1 MDTKLQYP
9 NLIQNAI
16 KIRFRIKLI
25 IFVSIK
31 TLSTLKLTPMIL
43 FKDALIYD
51 GTGAEAFKGD
61 ILVDNDR
68 ILKVSEDIQPEEGWE
83 IVDLN
88 GLSVAPGFI
97 DAHSHNDWFAIKNEP
112 QKYFEPFIRQGIT
125 SFVAGNCGLSAV
137 GFEADSQHVDKVG
150 GGLFSYRDTTGI
162 YPTVSEF
169 FSAIDRNTPCNIAV
183 LAGHCSARAS
193 VAGYEN
199 RPLTD
204 AERTKMLGI
213 MENALKEGACGL
225 SLGLMYEPGI
235 YAGIDELKE
244 VARLCEKYDRPMT
257 VHPRACSAVSM
268 TYPLLG
274 RPHLLRALDELVEIA
289 SGTKMKLH
297 YSHAI
302 FVGRRS
308 FRCKDELLAIL
319 HGLKDKGV
327 DMGFDIYSELLGVSV
342 ITVVLPAW
350 YQALSPSQKRHWFN
364 KLKLGILIK
373 ATIILLGFGWDD
385 IQIAYIGPGYEKYEG
400 KSVSQIAKEMGKSC
414 LDAYLD
420 LCEMSDFK
428 GRVNMGPY
436 STPEIVSELSKD
448 ENCLY
453 MTDAWVEDHGI
464 QNPAIYDCFPK
475 FLKFSLC
482 GTGDTMP
489 NTIKKMTGAVAERF
503 SIKERGYIK
512 PGYFADLTVFDEQKL
527 REGQPDQ
534 EKSFGIEKVYI
545 NGINVLDGDTL
556 DSEAIKHSGR
566 AMRS

>member
-1 MDTKLQYP
+1 MLVFM
-9 NLIQNAI
+9 I
-16 KIRFRIKLI
+16 LI
-25 IFVSIK
+25 IIFAIPSK
-31 TLSTLKLTPMIL
+31 TTQKPEPMKL
-43 FKDALIYD
+43 FKNALIYD
-51 GTGAEAFKGD
+51 GTGIEAFKGD
-61 ILVDNDR
+61 ILVENDK
-68 ILKVSEDIQPEEGWE
+68 IVQVKNGIQAEEGWE
-83 IVDLN
+83 VIDLE
-88 GLSVAPGFI
+88 GLSVSPGFI
-97 DAHSHNDWFAIKNEP
+97 DAHSHNDWFAIKNNP

-125 SFVAGNCGLSAV
+125 SFVTGNCGLSAI
-137 GFEADSQHVDKVG
+137 GFESESQHVDKIG
-150 GGLFSYRDTTGI
+150 GGLFTYADTTGK

-183 LAGHCSARAS
+183 LAGHCTARAS

-199 RPLTD
+199 RPLSES
-204 AERTKMLGI
+204 ERKKMLGI

-235 YAGIDELKE
+235 YAGIDELKD
-244 VARLCEKYDRPMT
+244 VAKLCEKYDRPMT

-289 SGTKMKLH
+289 SGSRMKLH

-308 FRCKDELLAIL
+308 FRCKDELLDIL
-319 HGLKDKGV
+319 HRLKDNGV

-350 YQALSPSQKRHWFN
+350 YQALSPTQKRHWFN
-364 KLKLGILIK
+364 KLKLSILIR

-385 IQIAYIGPGYEKYEG
+385 IQIAYIGPGYERYEG
-400 KSVSQIAKEMGKSC
+400 KSVAQIAKEMGKSC

-428 GRVNMGPY
+428 GRINMGPY

-448 ENCLY
+448 DSCLY
-453 MTDAWVEDHGI
+453 MTDAWVEDYGI
-464 QNPAIYDCFPK
+464 QNPAIYACFPK

-489 NTIKKMTGAVAERF
+489 NTIRKMTGAVAERF
-503 SIKERGYIK
+503 SIKDRGQIK
-512 PGYFADLTVFDEQKL
+512 PGFYADLTVFDEEKL
-527 REGQPDQ
+527 RNGQTDQ
-534 EKSFGIEKVYI
+534 QQSFGIEKVYV
-545 NGINVLDGDTL
+545 NGIKVLDGDIL
-556 DSEAIKHSGR
+556 DAEAIKHSGM
-566 AMRS
+566 AMRA

>member
-1 MDTKLQYP
+1 MK
-9 NLIQNAI
+9 
-16 KIRFRIKLI
+16 
-25 IFVSIK
+25 
-31 TLSTLKLTPMIL
+31 L
-43 FKDALIYD
+43 FKNALIYD
-51 GTGAEAFKGD
+51 GTGIEAFKGD
-61 ILVDNDR
+61 ILVENDK
-68 ILKVSEDIQPEEGWE
+68 IVQVKDGIQAEEGWE
-83 IVDLN
+83 VIDLE
-88 GLSVAPGFI
+88 GLSVSPGFI
-97 DAHSHNDWFAIKNEP
+97 DAHSHNDWFAIKNNP

-125 SFVAGNCGLSAV
+125 SFVTGNCGLSAI
-137 GFEADSQHVDKVG
+137 GFESESQHVDKIG
-150 GGLFSYRDTTGI
+150 GGLFSYADTTGK

-183 LAGHCSARAS
+183 LAGHCTARAS

-199 RPLTD
+199 RPLSES
-204 AERTKMLGI
+204 ERKKMLGI

-235 YAGIDELKE
+235 YAGIDELKD
-244 VARLCEKYDRPMT
+244 VAKLCEKYDRPMT

-289 SGTKMKLH
+289 SGSRMKLH

-308 FRCKDELLAIL
+308 FRCKDELLDIL
-319 HGLKDKGV
+319 HRLKDNGV

-350 YQALSPSQKRHWFN
+350 YQALSPTQKRHWFN
-364 KLKLGILIK
+364 KLKLSILIR

-385 IQIAYIGPGYEKYEG
+385 IQIAYIGPGYERYEG
-400 KSVSQIAKEMGKSC
+400 KSVAQIAKEMGKSC

-428 GRVNMGPY
+428 GRINMGPY

-448 ENCLY
+448 DSCLY
-453 MTDAWVEDHGI
+453 MTDAWVEDYGI
-464 QNPAIYDCFPK
+464 QNPAIYACFPK

-489 NTIKKMTGAVAERF
+489 NTIRKMTGAVAERF
-503 SIKERGYIK
+503 SIKDRGQIK
-512 PGYFADLTVFDEQKL
+512 PGFYADVTVFDEEKL
-527 REGQPDQ
+527 RNGQTDQ
-534 EKSFGIEKVYI
+534 QQSFGIEKVYV
-545 NGINVLDGDTL
+545 NGIKVLDGDIL
-556 DSEAIKHSGR
+556 DAEAIKHSGM
-566 AMRS
+566 AMRA

>member
-1 MDTKLQYP
+1 
-9 NLIQNAI
+9 
-16 KIRFRIKLI
+16 
-25 IFVSIK
+25 
-31 TLSTLKLTPMIL
+31 MIL
-43 FKDALIYD
+43 FKNALIYD
-51 GTGAEAFKGD
+51 GTGSEPFKGD
-61 ILVDNDR
+61 ILVENDR
-68 ILKVSEDIQPEEGWE
+68 IVKVEEHIQEEDGWE
-83 IVDLN
+83 VADLQ
-88 GLSVAPGFI
+88 GLSVSSGFI
-97 DAHSHNDWFAIKNEP
+97 DAHSHNDWFAIKKEP

-125 SFVAGNCGLSAV
+125 SFVTGNCGLSAV
-137 GFEADSQHVDKVG
+137 GYEEDIQNIDKIG
-150 GGLFSYRDTTGI
+150 GGLFSFKETTGA
-162 YPTVSEF
+162 YSSVSEF
-169 FSAIDRNTPCNIAV
+169 FSAIDGNTPCNIAV

-199 RPLTD
+199 RALTD
-204 AERTKMLGI
+204 EERKRMLDI

-308 FRCKDELLAIL
+308 FRCKDELMSIL
-319 HGLKDKGV
+319 HDLRDKGV
-327 DMGFDIYSELLGVSV
+327 DIGFDIYSELLGVSV

-350 YQALSPSQKRHWFN
+350 YQALSPTQKRHWFN
-364 KLKLGILIK
+364 KLKLRILID

-385 IQIAYIGPGYEKYEG
+385 IQIAYIGPGHEKYEG
-400 KSVSQIAKEMGKSC
+400 KSVAQIAKEMGKSC

-448 ENCLY
+448 ERCLY
-453 MTDAWVEDHGI
+453 MTDAWVEDHGV

-489 NTIKKMTGAVAERF
+489 NTIRKMTGAVADRF
-503 SIKERGYIK
+503 SIKERGYVK
-512 PGYFADLTVFDEQKL
+512 PGFYADLTVFNEKAL
-527 REGQPDQ
+527 RDGQPDQ
-534 EKSFGIEKVYI
+534 ERPFGIEKVYI
-545 NGINVLDGDTL
+545 NGIKVLDGGML
-556 DSEAIKHSGR
+556 NAGAIKHSGR
-566 AMRS
+566 AMR

>member
-1 MDTKLQYP
+1 MKL
-9 NLIQNAI
+9 
-16 KIRFRIKLI
+16 
-25 IFVSIK
+25 
-31 TLSTLKLTPMIL
+31 LKG
-43 FKDALIYD
+43 ALIYD
-51 GTGAEAFKGD
+51 GTGSEPFRGD
-61 ILVDNDR
+61 ILIENDK
-68 ILKVSEDIQPEEGWE
+68 ITKVEESINPEDGWE
-83 IVDLN
+83 VIELD
-88 GLSVAPGFI
+88 GLSVSSGFI
-97 DAHSHNDWFAIKNEP
+97 DAHSHNDWFAVKKET

-125 SFVAGNCGLSAV
+125 SFVTGNCGLSAV
-137 GFEADSQHVDKVG
+137 GFEPDTQYVDKVG
-150 GGLFSYRDTTGI
+150 GGLFSFQNTTGV
-162 YPTVSEF
+162 YPSVSEF
-169 FSAIDRNTPCNIAV
+169 FTAIDGNTPCNIAV
-183 LAGHCSARAS
+183 LAGHCTARAS

-199 RPLTD
+199 RSLND
-204 AERTKMLGI
+204 DERKRMLDI
-213 MENALKEGACGL
+213 METALKEGACGL

-289 SGTKMKLH
+289 EGTRMKLH

-308 FRCKDELLAIL
+308 FRCKDELVSIL
-319 HGLKDKGV
+319 NNLQKKGV
-327 DMGFDIYSELLGVSV
+327 DIGFDIYSELLGVSV

-350 YQALSPSQKRHWFN
+350 YQSLSRKEKRHWFN
-364 KLKLGILIK
+364 KLKLGILID
-373 ATIILLGFGWDD
+373 ASIALLGFGWDD

-400 KSVSQIAKEMGKSC
+400 KTVSQIAKEMGKSC

-420 LCEMSDFK
+420 LCEISDFK

-448 ENCLY
+448 DRCLY
-453 MTDAWVEDHGI
+453 MTDAWVEDYGV

-475 FLKFSLC
+475 FLKFSLE

-489 NTIKKMTGAVAERF
+489 ATIRKMTGGVADRF

-512 PGYFADLTVFDEQKL
+512 PGYYADITVFNEEKL
-527 REGQPDQ
+527 RNGQPDQ
-534 EKSFGIEKVYI
+534 EKSFGIEKVFI
-545 NGINVLDGDTL
+545 NGVKVLDNEML
-556 DSEAIKHSGR
+556 DAEAIKHSGR

>member
-1 MDTKLQYP
+1 MK
-9 NLIQNAI
+9 
-16 KIRFRIKLI
+16 
-25 IFVSIK
+25 
-31 TLSTLKLTPMIL
+31 L

-51 GTGAEAFKGD
+51 GTGAEPFKGD
-61 ILVDNDR
+61 ILLDEDR
-68 ILKVSEDIQPEEGWE
+68 ILKVENQIQAEEGWE

-88 GLSVAPGFI
+88 GLSVSPGFI
-97 DAHSHNDWFAIKNEP
+97 DAHSHNDWFAIKNSP
-112 QKYFEPFIRQGIT
+112 GKYFDPFIRQGIT
-125 SFVAGNCGLSAV
+125 SFVTGNCGLSAV
-137 GFEADSQHVDKVG
+137 GFDLKSRYTDKVG
-150 GGLFSYRDTTGI
+150 GGLFSYSDTKGV
-162 YPTVSEF
+162 YPGVSEF
-169 FSAIDRNTPCNIAV
+169 FSAIDRNSPCNIAV
-183 LAGHCSARAS
+183 LAGHCTARAS

-199 RPLTD
+199 RKLTE
-204 AERTKMLGI
+204 AERKEMLDL
-213 MENALKEGACGL
+213 METALKEGACGL

-235 YAGIDELKE
+235 YAGIDELKD

-268 TYPLLG
+268 TYPLFG

-289 SGTKMKLH
+289 SGTKMKLQ

-319 HGLKDKGV
+319 HDLKNKGI
-327 DMGFDIYSELLGVSV
+327 DIGFDIYSELLGVSV

-350 YQALSPSQKRHWFN
+350 YQALSPEKKRHWFN
-364 KLKLGILIK
+364 KLKLNILIR

-385 IQIAYIGPGYEKYEG
+385 IQIAYIGPGHEKYEG
-400 KSVSQIAKEMGKSC
+400 KSVAQIAKEMGKPC

-420 LCEMSDFK
+420 LCEMSGFK

-448 ENCLY
+448 ERCLY
-453 MTDAWVEDHGI
+453 MTDAWVEDYGI

-489 NTIKKMTGAVAERF
+489 NTVRKMTGAVAERF

-512 PGYFADLTVFDEQKL
+512 PGYYADLTIFDECKL
-527 REGQPDQ
+527 RAGTPG
-534 EKSFGIEKVYI
+534 KGKAFGIEKVYI
-545 NGINVLDGDTL
+545 NGVMVLDGDIL
-556 DSEAIKHSGR
+556 DTEAIKHSGR
-566 AMRS
+566 AMRVG

>member
-1 MDTKLQYP
+1 MLEEKY
-9 NLIQNAI
+9 IYI
-16 KIRFRIKLI
+16 YG
-25 IFVSIK
+25 
-31 TLSTLKLTPMIL
+31 LKPIPMIL
-43 FKDALIYD
+43 FKNALIYD
-51 GTGAEAFKGD
+51 GAGSQPFKGD
-61 ILVDNDR
+61 VLVDNDK
-68 ILKVSEDIQPEEGWE
+68 IIKVEENIQPETEWE
-83 IVDLN
+83 VVELK
-88 GLSVAPGFI
+88 GLSLSSGFI
-97 DAHSHNDWFAIKNEP
+97 DAHSHNDWFAIKKEP

-137 GFEADSQHVDKVG
+137 GFESDTKHTDKIG
-150 GGLFSYRDTTGI
+150 GGLFSFHETTGT
-162 YPTVSEF
+162 YPSVSEF
-169 FSAIDRNTPCNIAV
+169 FSAIDGNTPCNIAV
-183 LAGHCSARAS
+183 LAGHCTARAS

-199 RPLTD
+199 RPLT
-204 AERTKMLGI
+204 ETELKEMLQL
-213 MENALKEGACGL
+213 MEDALKEGACGL

-308 FRCKDELLAIL
+308 FRCKDELVEIL
-319 HGLKDKGV
+319 HGLRDKGV
-327 DMGFDIYSELLGVSV
+327 DIGFDIYSELLGVSV

-350 YQALSPSQKRHWFN
+350 YQALSPKQKRHWFN
-364 KLKLGILIK
+364 KLKLATLIR
-373 ATIILLGFGWDD
+373 ATILLLGFGWDD
-385 IQIAYIGPGYEKYEG
+385 IQIAYIGKGYEKYEG

-448 ENCLY
+448 DRCLY
-453 MTDAWVEDHGI
+453 MTDAWVEDHGV

-489 NTIKKMTGAVAERF
+489 NTIRKMTGAVADRF
-503 SIKERGYIK
+503 SIKDRGYIR
-512 PGYFADLTVFDEQKL
+512 PGCYADLTVFDEAKL
-527 REGQPDQ
+527 RNGQPDQ
-534 EKSFGIEKVYI
+534 QASFGIEKVYI
-545 NGINVLDGDTL
+545 NGIKVLDGETL
-556 DSEAIKHSGR
+556 DPEAIKTSGR
-566 AMRS
+566 AIRTR

>member
-1 MDTKLQYP
+1 MYFYTVTLKP
-9 NLIQNAI
+9 M
-16 KIRFRIKLI
+16 KLI
-25 IFVSIK
+25 
-31 TLSTLKLTPMIL
+31 
-43 FKDALIYD
+43 KDGWIYD

-61 ILVDNDR
+61 VLIDNDR
-68 ILKVSEDIQPEEGWE
+68 IVKVSEDIHPEEGWE
-83 IVDLN
+83 VVDLK
-88 GLSVAPGFI
+88 GLSVAPGFM
-97 DAHSHNDWFAIKNEP
+97 DAHSHNDWFAIKKEP

-150 GGLFSYRDTTGI
+150 GGLFSFTDTTGV
-162 YPTVSEF
+162 YPTVAEF
-169 FSAIDRNTPCNIAV
+169 FEAVDGNSPCNIAV

-199 RPLTD
+199 RPLTG
-204 AERTKMLGI
+204 AERTKMLSI

-327 DMGFDIYSELLGVSV
+327 DIGFDIYSELLGVSV

-350 YQALSPSQKRHWFN
+350 YQALSPRQKRHWFN

-400 KSVSQIAKEMGKSC
+400 KSVAQIAKEMGKSC

-448 ENCLY
+448 DRCLY
-453 MTDAWVEDHGI
+453 MTDAWVEDHGT

-475 FLKFSLC
+475 FLQFSLC
-482 GTGDTMP
+482 GTGDSMP
-489 NTIKKMTGAVAERF
+489 NTIRKMTGAVADRF

-512 PGYFADLTVFDEQKL
+512 PGYFADLTVFDETRL

-534 EKSFGIEKVYI
+534 EHSFGIEKVYI
-545 NGINVLDGDTL
+545 NGINVLDGDVL
-556 DSEAIKHSGR
+556 DLEAIKHSGR

>member
-1 MDTKLQYP
+1 MKL
-9 NLIQNAI
+9 
-16 KIRFRIKLI
+16 FRK
-25 IFVSIK
+25 
-31 TLSTLKLTPMIL
+31 
-43 FKDALIYD
+43 ALIYD
-51 GTGAEAFKGD
+51 GTGSDPFRGD
-61 ILVDNDR
+61 ILVEKDKIVKVER
-68 ILKVSEDIQPEEGWE
+68 EILPEDGWE
-83 IVDLN
+83 VVDLD
-88 GLSVAPGFI
+88 GLSVSSGFI
-97 DAHSHNDWFAIKNEP
+97 DAHSHNDWFAIKKEP

-137 GFEADSQHVDKVG
+137 GFEQSTQNVDKVG
-150 GGLFSYRDTTGI
+150 GGLFSFHETTGV
-162 YPTVSEF
+162 YPSVSEF
-169 FSAIDRNTPCNIAV
+169 FSAIDGNTPCNVAV
-183 LAGHCSARAS
+183 LAGHCTARAS

-204 AERTKMLGI
+204 GERRRMLDI
-213 MENALKEGACGL
+213 MEEALKEGACGL

-244 VARLCEKYDRPMT
+244 VASLCQKYGRPMT

-289 SGTKMKLH
+289 ETTRVKLH

-308 FRCKDELLAIL
+308 FRCKDELMSIL
-319 HGLKDKGV
+319 HNLRDKGIDV
-327 DMGFDIYSELLGVSV
+327 GFDIYSELLGVSV
-342 ITVVLPAW
+342 ITVVLPTW
-350 YQALSPSQKRHWFN
+350 YQALTPVQKRHWFN
-364 KLKLGILIK
+364 KLKLRVLIA
-373 ATIILLGFGWDD
+373 ATIVLLGFGWDD
-385 IQIAYIGPGYEKYEG
+385 IQVAYIGPGYEKYEG
-400 KSVSQIAKEMGKSC
+400 RTVAQIAKEMGKSC

-448 ENCLY
+448 DRCLY

-489 NTIKKMTGAVAERF
+489 NTIRKMTGAVADRF
-503 SIKERGYIK
+503 AIKERGYIK
-512 PGYFADLTVFDEQKL
+512 PGYFADITVFDEDKL
-527 REGQPDQ
+527 RDGVPDQ
-534 EKSFGIEKVYI
+534 ERPFGIEKVYI
-545 NGINVLDGDTL
+545 NGIKVLEGEVLDAD
-556 DSEAIKHSGR
+556 AIKHSGM
-566 AMRS
+566 AMRVI

>member
-1 MDTKLQYP
+1 MK
-9 NLIQNAI
+9 
-16 KIRFRIKLI
+16 
-25 IFVSIK
+25 
-31 TLSTLKLTPMIL
+31 L
-43 FKDALIYD
+43 FKNALIYD
-51 GTGAEAFKGD
+51 GTGIEAFKGD
-61 ILVDNDR
+61 ILVENDK
-68 ILKVSEDIQPEEGWE
+68 IVQVKDGIQAEEGWE
-83 IVDLN
+83 VIDLE
-88 GLSVAPGFI
+88 GLSVSPGFI
-97 DAHSHNDWFAIKNEP
+97 DAHSHNDWFAIKNNP

-125 SFVAGNCGLSAV
+125 SFVTGNCGLSAI
-137 GFEADSQHVDKVG
+137 GFESESQHVDKIG
-150 GGLFSYRDTTGI
+150 GGLFSYADTTGK

-183 LAGHCSARAS
+183 LAGHCTARAS

-199 RPLTD
+199 RPLSES
-204 AERTKMLGI
+204 ERKKMLGI

-235 YAGIDELKE
+235 YAGIDELKD
-244 VARLCEKYDRPMT
+244 VAKLCEKYDRPMT

-289 SGTKMKLH
+289 SGSRMKLH

-308 FRCKDELLAIL
+308 FRCKDELLDIL
-319 HGLKDKGV
+319 HRLKDNGV

-350 YQALSPSQKRHWFN
+350 YQALSPTQKRHWFN
-364 KLKLGILIK
+364 KLKLSILIR

-385 IQIAYIGPGYEKYEG
+385 IQIAYIGPGYERYEG
-400 KSVSQIAKEMGKSC
+400 KSVAQIAKEMGKSC

-428 GRVNMGPY
+428 GRINMGPY

-448 ENCLY
+448 DSCLY
-453 MTDAWVEDHGI
+453 MTDAWVEDYGI
-464 QNPAIYDCFPK
+464 QNPAIYACFPK

-489 NTIKKMTGAVAERF
+489 NTIRKMTGAVAERF
-503 SIKERGYIK
+503 SIKDRGQIK
-512 PGYFADLTVFDEQKL
+512 PGFYADLTVFDEERL
-527 REGQPDQ
+527 RNGQTDQ
-534 EKSFGIEKVYI
+534 QQSFGIEKVYV
-545 NGINVLDGDTL
+545 NGIKVLDGDIL
-556 DSEAIKHSGR
+556 DAEAIKHSGM
-566 AMRS
+566 AMRA

>member
-1 MDTKLQYP
+1 MY
-9 NLIQNAI
+9 
-16 KIRFRIKLI
+16 
-25 IFVSIK
+25 
-31 TLSTLKLTPMIL
+31 TLTLKPMKL

-61 ILVDNDR
+61 VLIDNDR
-68 ILKVSEDIQPEEGWE
+68 IVKVSEDIQPEEGWE

-88 GLSVAPGFI
+88 GLSIAPGFI
-97 DAHSHNDWFAIKNEP
+97 DAHSHNDWFAIKKEP
-112 QKYFEPFIRQGIT
+112 QKYFETFIRQGIT
-125 SFVAGNCGLSAV
+125 SFVSGNCGLSAI

-150 GGLFSYRDTTGI
+150 GGLFSYTDTTGV

-169 FSAIDRNTPCNIAV
+169 FEAIDGNTPCNIAV

-199 RPLTD
+199 RALTD
-204 AERTKMLGI
+204 DERTKMLGI
-213 MENALKEGACGL
+213 MENALREGACGL

-327 DMGFDIYSELLGVSV
+327 DIGFDIYSELLGVSV

-350 YQALSPSQKRHWFN
+350 YQALSPKQKRHWFN
-364 KLKLGILIK
+364 KLKLSILIR

-400 KSVSQIAKEMGKSC
+400 KSVAQIAKEMGKSC

-420 LCEMSDFK
+420 LCEMSGFK

-448 ENCLY
+448 DRCLY

-489 NTIKKMTGAVAERF
+489 NTIRKMTGAVAERF
-503 SIKERGYIK
+503 SIKERGLIK
-512 PGYFADLTVFDEQKL
+512 AGYFADLTVFDETKL

-545 NGINVLDGDTL
+545 NGIKVLDGDFL
-556 DSEAIKHSGR
+556 DPEAIKHSGH

>member
-1 MDTKLQYP
+1 MK
-9 NLIQNAI
+9 
-16 KIRFRIKLI
+16 
-25 IFVSIK
+25 
-31 TLSTLKLTPMIL
+31 L
-43 FKDALIYD
+43 FKSALIYD

-61 ILVDNDR
+61 ILVENDR
-68 ILKVSEDIQPEEGWE
+68 FIKIEKDIQPEEGWE
-83 IVDLN
+83 VIDLE
-88 GLSVAPGFI
+88 GLSAAPGFI
-97 DAHSHNDWFAIKNEP
+97 DAHSHNDWFAIKKEP
-112 QKYFEPFIRQGIT
+112 GKYFEPFIRQGIT

-150 GGLFSYRDTTGI
+150 GGLFSYTDTTGV

-169 FSAIDRNTPCNIAV
+169 FEAIDGNTPCNIAV

-213 MENALKEGACGL
+213 MENALREGACGL

-289 SGTKMKLH
+289 CGTKMKLH

-364 KLKLGILIK
+364 KLKLSILIR

-489 NTIKKMTGAVAERF
+489 NTIRKMTGAVADRF
-503 SIKERGYIK
+503 SIKERGLIK
-512 PGYFADLTVFDEQKL
+512 PGYFADLTVFDENKL
-527 REGQPDQ
+527 REGEPDQ

-545 NGINVLDGDTL
+545 NGIKVLDGNDL

-566 AMRS
+566 AMKS

>member
-1 MDTKLQYP
+1 MK
-9 NLIQNAI
+9 
-16 KIRFRIKLI
+16 
-25 IFVSIK
+25 
-31 TLSTLKLTPMIL
+31 L
-43 FKDALIYD
+43 FKGGLIYD
-51 GTGAEAFKGD
+51 GTGTEPFKGD
-61 ILVDNDR
+61 ILVQNDK
-68 ILKVSEDIQPEEGWE
+68 IIEVKESIEPETGWE
-83 IVDLN
+83 IIN
-88 GLSVAPGFI
+88 IEGLSVSSGFI
-97 DAHSHNDWFAIKNEP
+97 DAHSHNDWFAIKNQP
-112 QKYFEPFIRQGIT
+112 LKYFDPFIRQGIT
-125 SFVAGNCGLSAV
+125 SFVTGNCGLSAV
-137 GFEADSQHVDKVG
+137 GFESATEHIDKIG
-150 GGLFSYRDTTGI
+150 GGLFSFHDTTGT
-162 YPTVSEF
+162 YPSVSEF

-193 VAGYEN
+193 VTGYEN
-199 RPLTD
+199 RALTD
-204 AERTKMLGI
+204 AERMRMLDI
-213 MENALKEGACGL
+213 MENALKDGACGL

-244 VARLCEKYDRPMT
+244 VARLCEKYNRPMT

-289 SGTKMKLH
+289 SGTHMKLH

-308 FRCKDELLAIL
+308 FRCKDELVDIL
-319 HGLKDKGV
+319 HSLKDKGV
-327 DMGFDIYSELLGVSV
+327 DIGFDIYSELLGVSV

-364 KLKLGILIK
+364 KLKLRILID
-373 ATIILLGFGWDD
+373 ATILLLGFGWDD

-400 KSVSQIAKEMGKSC
+400 KSVAQIAKEMGKSC

-448 ENCLY
+448 DRCLY

-489 NTIKKMTGAVAERF
+489 STIRKMTGAVADRF
-503 SIKERGYIK
+503 SLNDRGYIK
-512 PGYFADLTVFDEQKL
+512 PGYFADITIFDEARL
-527 REGQPDQ
+527 IEGEPDQ
-534 EKSFGIEKVYI
+534 ERPFGIEQVYI
-545 NGINVLDGDTL
+545 NGIKILDGEIL
-556 DSEAIKHSGR
+556 DNEATKHSGR
-566 AMRS
+566 AIKSK

>member
-1 MDTKLQYP
+1 
-9 NLIQNAI
+9 
-16 KIRFRIKLI
+16 
-25 IFVSIK
+25 
-31 TLSTLKLTPMIL
+31 MIL
-43 FKDALIYD
+43 FKNGLIYD
-51 GTGAEAFKGD
+51 GTGSEPFHGD
-61 ILVDNDR
+61 ILVDNDKILR
-68 ILKVSEDIQPEEGWE
+68 IEAEIQPEEGWE
-83 IVDLN
+83 VVDLN
-88 GLSVAPGFI
+88 GLSVSSGFI
-97 DAHSHNDWFAIKNEP
+97 DAHSHNDWFAIKKEP

-125 SFVAGNCGLSAV
+125 SFVTGNCGLSAV
-137 GFEADSQHVDKVG
+137 GFENDTEHVDKVG
-150 GGLFSYRDTTGI
+150 GGLFSFQDTTGV
-162 YPTVSEF
+162 YPSVSEF
-169 FSAIDRNTPCNIAV
+169 FSAIDGNTPCNIAV

-204 AERTKMLGI
+204 TERKRMLDI
-213 MENALKEGACGL
+213 MENALKHGACGL

-289 SGTKMKLH
+289 DGTNMKLH

-308 FRCKDELLAIL
+308 FRCKDELVKIL
-319 HGLKDKGV
+319 HGLKDKGI
-327 DMGFDIYSELLGVSV
+327 DIGFDIYSELLGVSV

-350 YQALSPSQKRHWFN
+350 YQALTPKQKRHWFN
-364 KLKLGILIK
+364 KLKLSVLIA
-373 ATIILLGFGWDD
+373 ATIVLLGFGWDD
-385 IQIAYIGPGYEKYEG
+385 IQIAYIRPGYENYQG
-400 KSVSQIAKEMGKSC
+400 KTVAQIAKEMGKTC

-420 LCEMSDFK
+420 LCEMSNFK

-448 ENCLY
+448 ERCLY

-464 QNPAIYDCFPK
+464 QNPAIYDSFPK

-489 NTIKKMTGAVAERF
+489 NTIRKMTGAVADRF
-503 SIKERGYIK
+503 SIKERGYLK
-512 PGYFADLTVFDEQKL
+512 PGYYADLTIFDESEL
-527 REGQPDQ
+527 RYGEPDQ
-534 EKSFGIEKVYI
+534 ERSFGIEKVYI
-545 NGINVLDGDTL
+545 NGIKVLDGAQL
-556 DSEAIKHSGR
+556 DPEAIKHSGR
-566 AMRS
+566 ALKTI